1 MVVTHKLME
10 MPGELGYRE
19 AFFMDTMEAPQLEH
33 LPVTEQEVIEKV
45 ILSAEEKISKLTQ
58 LQIMIIDFELKKI
71 GFFNKNL

>member
-1 MVVTHKLME
+1 MVVTLKLTE

-45 ILSAEEKISKLTQ
+45 ILTDEAKMFKLTR
-58 LQIMIIDFELKKI
+58 LQITIIDFELKKI
-71 GFFNKNL
+71 GF